1 MTMFVPALPLYRN
14 TDPTPVGDVVDRLRK
29 LERDA
34 DRRPLTINTANVVEV
49 GADDVFG
56 LKTPISKHPV
66 PLTLAAAR
74 DLAGFVGIHSTT
86 IADHLKL
93 GLFDQL
99 ADMINEAGS
108 RAERNRDVVV
118 NTTMTRR
125 RGKSERIIDS
135 VVSSSY
141 QHQSYSDA
149 LASLLGNVTEGA
161 MVVDLSISDRLMRA
175 RVSTEPFEYGKRM
188 TAIDV
193 STSLA
198 RASSLFFRA
207 ADFNPIC
214 SNGMVI
220 VYETF
225 GQVAYRH
232 TSNMLETIKN
242 GSKKRPA
249 LSEVLPQMIEASGMG
264 IAMHESLKE
273 VPVIWSTSE
282 VESKEEY
289 ATPAEAFVK
298 SKHGLA
304 TELRKVGSML
314 PSAKEVVPFI
324 VEGLTHETT
333 SAQGSASSIVDAM
346 TYAAHA
352 SGVGLEARQMTE
364 EGAARLMRQINDW
377 VAQDRETVK
386 VLRNGALDFV
396 A

>member
-1 MTMFVPALPLYRN
+1 MTTFIPSLDLYRS
-14 TDPTPVGDVVDRLRK
+14 TDPTPVGDVVARLRK
-29 LERDA
+29 QERAA
-34 DRRPLTINTANVVEV
+34 DRQPLPISTVDALEV
-49 GADDVFG
+49 RHDGVFG
-56 LKTPISKHPV
+56 IKTPISKDPV
-66 PLTLAAAR
+66 PLTLSAAR

-86 IADHLKL
+86 ISDHLEL
-93 GLFDQL
+93 GMFDEL
-99 ADMINEAGS
+99 GGMINRAS
-108 RAERNRDVVV
+108 RQADRKREVVV

-125 RGKSERIIDS
+125 RGKVERIIDS
-135 VVSSSY
+135 MVSSSY

-149 LASLLGNVTEGA
+149 LASLLGNVAEDA

-207 ADFNPIC
+207 SDFNPFC

-242 GSKKRPA
+242 GSKSRPA
-249 LSEVLPQMIEASGMG
+249 LAEVLPQMIEAAGMG
-264 IAMHESLKE
+264 IAMHEGLKE
-273 VPVIWSTSE
+273 VPVIWSPVE
-282 VESKEEY
+282 VETKEEY

-304 TELRKVGSML
+304 TELRKVGASL

-333 SAQGSASSIVDAM
+333 SAQGTASAIVDAM

-352 SGVGLEARQMTE
+352 SGVGLEARQLTE

-377 VAQDRETVK
+377 RKQDRETVK
-386 VLRNGALDFV
+386 VLRNGALDF
-396 A
+396 AA